1 MRLLWIVNML
11 LPDAADYLGVQ
22 TGSSGTWMIDI
33 SHMLA
38 KQENTELAIACV
50 YGKKFRKF
58 STNGI
63 TYYCLPGSGK
73 NMLTYTKKYENVWR
87 NICNDFRPDIVHL
100 HGTEYSHGL
109 SFLRVFPDVPAVVSI
124 QGVLTRIKDVDFAGV
139 PLKEYIFG
147 RTFRQNTHL
156 NGEIELHFLHKRNA
170 RYEQEI
176 LRRVRYINGVNTWD
190 ISLCRSINPDLTA
203 FQLEY
208 NLRDGFYNSSKWD
221 ISSVER
227 HSIFTNPGGTPLK
240 GLHKLIEAMALLK
253 PKYPDIRIY
262 VPGMSDGKGNLA
274 VTGAYAKY
282 IGKLIKKHKIKDN
295 IIFLGRLNEQ
305 EMIERM
311 LRAHVVVIPSAIEG
325 TSMIL
330 REAMYLGC
338 PCIASFRGGMADFIS
353 DKQDGFLY
361 DFQEYPYLATRLSTL
376 FESDD
381 LCARFSEN
389 AIIKAEAAHDRRK
402 NADDYK
408 KMYDLIYSKKKEDMQ

>member
-11 LPDAADYLGVQ
+11 LPDAADYLGVK

-38 KQENTELAIACV
+38 EQENTELAIACI
-50 YGKKFRKF
+50 YGKEFRKF
-58 STNGI
+58 DAKGI
-63 TYYCLPGSGK
+63 TYFCLPGNGK
-73 NMLTYTKKYENVWR
+73 NMLVYTKKYEKMWND
-87 NICNDFRPDIVHL
+87 ICNDFHPDIVHL

-109 SFLRVFPDVPAVVSI
+109 SFLRACPEVSAVVSI
-124 QGVLTRIKDVDFAGV
+124 QGILTRIKDVDFADI

-147 RTFRQNTHL
+147 RTIRQNTHF
-156 NGEIELHFLHKRNA
+156 NGEIELHLLHKRNA

-176 LRRVRYINGVNTWD
+176 LRRVQYINGVNTWD
-190 ISLCRSINPDLTA
+190 ISLCRSINPKLTT

-208 NLRDGFYNSSKWD
+208 NLREAFYNSRKWS
-221 ISSVER
+221 ISSIER
-227 HSIFTNPGGTPLK
+227 YSVFTNPGGTPLK
-240 GLHKLIEAMALLK
+240 GLHKLIEAVALLK
-253 PKYPDIRIY
+253 PQYSNIRVY
-262 VPGMSDGKGNLA
+262 VPGMSDGNGNLA

-282 IGKLIKKHKIKDN
+282 ISKLIKKYNLREN
-295 IIFLGRLNEQ
+295 IIFLGQLNEQ

-311 LRAHVVVIPSAIEG
+311 LRSNVVVIPSAIEG

-361 DFQEYPYLATRLSTL
+361 DFQEPPYLATRLATL
-376 FESDD
+376 FESDGM
-381 LCARFSEN
+381 CMQFSEN
-389 AIIKAEAAHDRRK
+389 AIRKAEIAHNRDR
-402 NADDYK
+402 NANEYK
-408 KMYDLIYSKKKEDMQ
+408 KMYDLIYSKKKEDIQ